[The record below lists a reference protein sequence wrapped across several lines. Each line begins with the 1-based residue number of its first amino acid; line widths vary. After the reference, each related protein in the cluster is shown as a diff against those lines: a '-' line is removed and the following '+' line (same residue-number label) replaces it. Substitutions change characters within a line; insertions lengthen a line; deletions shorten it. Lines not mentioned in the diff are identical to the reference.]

1 MWGWV
6 VGNVIVC
13 GAGACG
19 LLTAMVLAQSGH
31 SVTVFERDASP
42 SPAAEHAWE
51 SWERRGV
58 NQFRLP
64 HFLMPA
70 FRHMADRELPGL
82 IRAMEEAGAVR
93 FNFLGPLAPT
103 VDPDGRYDVVT
114 ARRPIFE
121 SVLASIAETSPGVR
135 VMRGVALDG
144 LVWGNQVRP
153 GTPHVRGVRTQS
165 GEEIDGDL
173 VIDAMGR
180 RSPLQ
185 RWISADGHDPGT
197 DDVEDSGFIYYGCH
211 IDTGG
216 ELLGPIVNYY
226 GSVAILALPADNQ
239 TAGVG
244 FVGWSGDSAL
254 RPLRNEAPWRAAMKL
269 FPDGERIL
277 AGAMIGGMVSMAGIE
292 DRHRRFVSEGRPVAT
307 GVVSVADASAAT
319 NPSLGRGISL
329 GFRHVL
335 QLRDVLATAGLDDPL
350 ALVEAFHEITERDL
364 GRWYE
369 STIWHD
375 RHRLRDMIAA
385 SEEQEPSHEPEW
397 ELFLRFMSGSRG
409 DPVLGMRTL
418 EIAMLTET
426 PDQVLEDPEI
436 RSRLAD
442 LPTPRAEGPTRNQ
455 LLTATTS

>member
-1 MWGWV
+1 MGD
-6 VGNVIVC
+6 VIVC
-13 GAGACG
+13 GGGACG
-19 LLTAMVLAQSGH
+19 LLTAMLLDRSGY
-31 SVTVFERDASP
+31 SVTVFERDPSP
-42 SPAAEHAWE
+42 SPAPRHAWE

-70 FRHMADRELPGL
+70 LRYMADRELPGL
-82 IRAMEEAGAVR
+82 IPAMEEAGAVR

-121 SVLASIAETSPGVR
+121 SVLASIVDVTPGIR

-144 LVWGNQVRP
+144 LVWGEQVCP
-153 GTPHVRGVRTQS
+153 GVPHVRGVRTQL
-165 GEEIDGDL
+165 GEEISGDL
-173 VIDAMGR
+173 VVDAMGR

-185 RWISADGHDPGT
+185 RWISADGHFPGT
-197 DDVEDSGFIYYGCH
+197 EEVEDSGFIYYGCH
-211 IDTGG
+211 IHTGV

-226 GSVAILALPADNQ
+226 GSVAILALPGDNQ

-269 FPDGERIL
+269 FPHGEQIL
-277 AGAMIGGMVSMAGIE
+277 AGAMIGDVASMAGIE
-292 DRHRRFVSEGRPVAT
+292 DRRRHFVSEGRPVAT

-335 QLRDVLATAGLDDPL
+335 ELRDVLATIGLDDPL
-350 ALVEAFHEITERDL
+350 ALVEAFHEVTERDL

-375 RHRLRDMIAA
+375 RRRLRDMIAA
-385 SEEQEPSHEPEW
+385 SEGQQPSHDPEW
-397 ELFLRFMSGSRG
+397 ELFLRFMGGFGG
-409 DPVLGMRTL
+409 DPVLGMRFL
-418 EIAMLTET
+418 ETAMLTET
-426 PDQVLEDPEI
+426 PNQLLEDPEI

-442 LPTPRAEGPTRNQ
+442 LPPPQAEGPTRNQ
-455 LLTATTS
+455 LLTATSA

>member
-1 MWGWV
+1 MGD
-6 VGNVIVC
+6 VIVC
-13 GAGACG
+13 GGGACG
-19 LLTAMVLAQSGH
+19 LLTAMTLARAGH
-31 SVTVFERDASP
+31 SVTVIERDP
-42 SPAAEHAWE
+42 SPPPATEHAWD
-51 SWERRGV
+51 SWQRRGV

-82 IRAMEEAGAVR
+82 IPAMEEAGAVR

-114 ARRPIFE
+114 ARRPVFE
-121 SVLASIAETSPGVR
+121 TVLASIAEASPGIR
-135 VMRGVALDG
+135 VVRGVALEG
-144 LVWGNQVRP
+144 LVWGRQASP
-153 GTPHVRGVRTQS
+153 GIPHVRGVRTQL
-165 GEEIDGDL
+165 GEEITGDL
-173 VIDAMGR
+173 VVDAMGR

-197 DDVEDSGFIYYGCH
+197 EELEDSGFIYYGCH
-211 IDTGG
+211 IHTGD
-216 ELLGPIVNYY
+216 EILGPIVNYY

-244 FVGWSGDSAL
+244 FVAWSGDSAL

-277 AGAMIGGMVSMAGIE
+277 AGAVIGGMVSMAGLE
-292 DRHRRFVSEGRPVAT
+292 DRRRRLVSGGRPVVT
-307 GVVSVADASAAT
+307 GVVSVADASAST

-335 QLRDVLATAGLDDPL
+335 QLRDVLATIGPGEPL
-350 ALVEAFHEITERDL
+350 GLVEAFHEVTERDL

-375 RHRLRDMIAA
+375 RHRLRDMVAA
-385 SEEQEPSHEPEW
+385 SQGQQPPREPEW
-397 ELFLRFMSGSRG
+397 DLFLRFLSGSRG
-409 DPVLGMRTL
+409 DPVLGMHSL
-418 EIAMLTET
+418 ETAMLTET
-426 PDQVLEDPEI
+426 PNQILDDGDV
-436 RSRLAD
+436 RSRLASVPS
-442 LPTPRAEGPTRNQ
+442 LQAEGPTRTQ
-455 LLTATTS
+455 LLTAVSA

>member
-1 MWGWV
+1 MGD
-6 VGNVIVC
+6 VIVC
-13 GAGACG
+13 GGGACG
-19 LLTAMVLAQSGH
+19 LLTAMLLARSGH
-31 SVTVFERDASP
+31 SVTVFERDPSP
-42 SPAAEHAWE
+42 SPAAAHAWE

-70 FRHMADRELPGL
+70 FRSMADREIPGL
-82 IRAMEEAGAVR
+82 IPAMEQVGAVR
-93 FNFLGPLAPT
+93 LNFLGPMAPV
-103 VDPDGRYDVVT
+103 VDPDGRYDAVT

-121 SVLASIAETSPGVR
+121 SVLASLAEVTDGIR
-135 VMRGVALDG
+135 VIRGVALEG
-144 LVWGNQVRP
+144 LVWGQQVCP
-153 GTPHVRGVRTQS
+153 GIPHVRGVRTHL
-165 GEEIDGDL
+165 GEEITGDL
-173 VIDAMGR
+173 VVDAMGR

-185 RWISADGHDPGT
+185 RWISADGHNPGT
-197 DDVEDSGFIYYGCH
+197 EEVEDSGFIYYGCH
-211 IDTGG
+211 IDTGP

-244 FVGWSGDSAL
+244 FVAWSADSAL

-269 FPDGERIL
+269 FPYGEQIL
-277 AGAMIGGMVSMAGIE
+277 AGAMIGDMVSMTGIE
-292 DRHRRFVSEGRPVAT
+292 DRRRRFVSEGRPVAT

-329 GFRHVL
+329 GFRHVV
-335 QLRDVLATAGLDDPL
+335 QLRDVLATIGLDDPL
-350 ALVEAFHEITERDL
+350 ALVESFHEVTERHL

-385 SEEQEPSHEPEW
+385 SEGQMPSHEPDW
-397 ELFLRFMSGSRG
+397 ELFLRLIGGFAG
-409 DPVLGMRTL
+409 DPVLGMRFL
-418 EIAMLTET
+418 ETAMLTET
-426 PDQVLEDPEI
+426 PNQVMEDPEI

-442 LPTPRAEGPTRNQ
+442 LPTPQAEGPTRTQ
-455 LLTATTS
+455 LLTAMSA